1 MNAENGNGSNSK
13 KESNGASQSL
23 NIVLSQEE
31 LLAVLD
37 VLQARTIPGMDSPQF
52 ARLNESQKLLVLNTA
67 RHALQARSLATV
79 REDGVL
85 LVHRALLTAVGVCA
99 YSQSAAAIY
108 HWNPSA
114 DAPAFFSGHIRGED
128 IVAHTRPDPV
138 LHQFALLKSKSQLI
152 DTMLEACDYRAPVP
166 PDEVELTLSPQSF
179 AASRELA
186 EQGRAEEAAERLQ
199 ADGANAE
206 AADAFA
212 HTFASMPR
220 VSIFQTVKQQVNEPL
235 QTQQFTLLQNGKWV
249 WMVVPTERAATAP
262 LKATSV
268 TPETIQA
275 ALTDW
280 L

>member
-1 MNAENGNGSNSK
+1 MTLDSGDRTNGANGSYNPPT
-13 KESNGASQSL
+13 
-23 NIVLSQEE
+23 IVLSQEE

-37 VLQARTIPGMDSPQF
+37 VLQARSIPGMDAPQF

-67 RHALQARSLATV
+67 RHALQARSLAHL
-79 REDGVL
+79 RDDGVL

-108 HWNPSA
+108 HWSPSA
-114 DAPAFFSGHIRGED
+114 ETPTFFSGHIRGDD
-128 IVAHTRPDPV
+128 IVAHTRPDAF
-138 LHQFALLKSKSQLI
+138 LHQFALLQSKSQLI
-152 DTMLEACDYRAPVP
+152 ESMLEACDYRGPLP
-166 PDEVELTLSPQSF
+166 PEPIELTLSPQAF

-186 EQGRAEEAAERLQ
+186 ERGKPEEAAERLQ
-199 ADGANAE
+199 ADGADAD

-235 QTQQFTLLQNGKWV
+235 RTQQFTLLQNGTWV
-249 WMVVPTERAATAP
+249 WMVVPTERAATSP

-268 TPETIQA
+268 TPDNIQS
-275 ALTDW
+275 ALTNW